1 MTVALVAGAAGFV
14 GSNLTSL
21 LLQRDYT
28 VFGVDNLSTSD
39 GSNLESLL
47 ANPRFTFTRASVT
60 SDYATFATE
69 SVDYVF
75 HLASPASPPKYQA
88 LGLETIHANTLGT
101 ENLISL
107 AIRDSARLVYA
118 STSEIYGD
126 PLVSPQEES
135 YWGNVNPVGPR
146 SVYDESKRMGETL
159 VHHFA
164 SSGELNGAI
173 VRIFNT
179 YGPGMDPYDGR
190 VVSTFIRQAL
200 AGEPFTVFG
209 DGTQTRSFCYVDDLT
224 DGLLRL
230 AQSDEPGPINLGNPV
245 EFDLIALGNL
255 VAEVLEVQPKFDF
268 KALPIDD
275 PRQRKPDI
283 SKAQATLNWT
293 PKIEVIEGIAR
304 TAEWMRKTIARP

>member
-1 MTVALVAGAAGFV
+1 M
-14 GSNLTSL
+14 
-21 LLQRDYT
+21 
-28 VFGVDNLSTSD
+28 
-39 GSNLESLL
+39 
-47 ANPRFTFTRASVT
+47 
-60 SDYATFATE
+60 
-69 SVDYVF
+69 
-75 HLASPASPPKYQA
+75 
-88 LGLETIHANTLGT
+88 
-101 ENLISL
+101 
-107 AIRDSARLVYA
+107 VYA